1 MEKAILGK
9 KLGMTQVFA
18 DNGTVVPVTVI
29 QAGPCFVAQ
38 VKTVESDGYN
48 AIVVAFEDK
57 KEKLVNK
64 PEMGLFKKAD
74 ITPKRYLREFRL
86 ENAADYKVGQEI
98 KCDIFNADELV
109 DASAISKGHGFSGM
123 IKRWGA
129 HHQRNTHGGNKV
141 HRAVGSLGATSA
153 IARVRPGRHMP
164 GQYGNVRKTILNLKV
179 VKVDV
184 ERNLILVKGA
194 VPGARGAL
202 VTLKDAVK
210 G

>member
-18 DNGTVVPVTVI
+18 DNGTVIPVTVI
-29 QAGPCFVAQ
+29 QAGPCYVAQ
-38 VKTVESDGYN
+38 VKTVETDGYN
-48 AIVVAFEDK
+48 AIVVGFEDK

-64 PEMGLFKKAD
+64 PDMGLFKKAE

-86 ENAADYKVGQEI
+86 ENASEYKVGQEI

-109 DASAISKGHGFSGM
+109 DASAISKGHGFSGV
-123 IKRWGA
+123 IKRWNA

-141 HRAVGSLGATSA
+141 HRAVGSLGPTTAV
-153 IARVRPGRHMP
+153 ARVRPGRHMP
-164 GQYGNVRKTILNLKV
+164 GQYGNVKKTILNLTV

-184 ERNLILVKGA
+184 ARNLILVKGA
-194 VPGARGAL
+194 VPGAKGAL

-210 G
+210 A

>member
-1 MEKAILGK
+1 MDKAILGTN
-9 KLGMTQVFA
+9 LGMTQVFA

-38 VKTVESDGYN
+38 IKTVESDGYN
-48 AIVVAFEDK
+48 AIVVAYEDK
-57 KEKLVNK
+57 KEKLANK
-64 PEMGLFKKAD
+64 PEMGLFKKAE
-74 ITPKRYLREFRL
+74 ITPKKYLKEFRI
-86 ENAADYKVGQEI
+86 NNVNDYKVGQEI
-98 KCDIFNADELV
+98 TCDVFNADELV

-141 HRAVGSLGATSA
+141 HRAVGSLGASTS

-164 GQYGNVRKTILNLKV
+164 GQFGNVRKTILNLKV
-179 VKVDV
+179 VKVDK
-184 ERNLILVKGA
+184 ERNLILVKGS

-202 VTLKDAVK
+202 VTLRDAVK
-210 G
+210 A

>member
-18 DNGTVVPVTVI
+18 DNGTVIPVTVI

-38 VKTVESDGYN
+38 IKTVESDGYN
-48 AIVVAFEDK
+48 AIVVAYEDK

-64 PEMGLFKKAD
+64 PEMGLFKKAG
-74 ITPKRYLREFRL
+74 ITPKRYVREFRID
-86 ENAADYKVGQEI
+86 NVGDYTVGQEI
-98 KCDIFNADELV
+98 TCDIFNADELV

-141 HRAVGSLGATSA
+141 HRAVGSLGASTA
-153 IARVRPGRHMP
+153 VARVFPGRHMP
-164 GQYGNVRKTILNLKV
+164 GQFGNVRKTILNLRV
-179 VKVDV
+179 VKVDK
-184 ERNLILVKGA
+184 ERNLILVKGS

-210 G
+210 A

>member
-18 DNGTVVPVTVI
+18 ENGTVVPVTVI

-74 ITPKRYLREFRL
+74 ITPKRYLREFRV
-86 ENAADYKVGQEI
+86 ENVADYQVGQQI
-98 KCDIFNADELV
+98 NCDIFNADELV

-141 HRAVGSLGATSA
+141 HRAVGSLGPSTAV
-153 IARVRPGRHMP
+153 ARVRPGRHMP
-164 GQYGNVRKTILNLKV
+164 GQFGNVRKTILNLRI
-179 VKVDV
+179 VKVDK

-210 G
+210 A

>member
-18 DNGTVVPVTVI
+18 DNGTVIPVTVI

-64 PEMGLFKKAD
+64 PEMGLFKKAEL
-74 ITPKRYLREFRL
+74 TPKRYLREFKV
-86 ENAADYKVGQEI
+86 ENVADYKVGQEI

-109 DASAISKGHGFSGM
+109 DASALSKGHGFSGM

-153 IARVRPGRHMP
+153 VARVLPGRHMP
-164 GQYGNVRKTILNLKV
+164 GQFGNVRKTILNLKI
-179 VKVDV
+179 VKVDA

-202 VTLKDAVK
+202 VTLRDAVK
-210 G
+210 A

>member
-18 DNGTVVPVTVI
+18 DNGTVIPVTVI

-38 VKTVESDGYN
+38 IKTVESDGYN

-64 PEMGLFKKAD
+64 PEMGLFKKAE
-74 ITPKRYLREFRL
+74 ITPKRYLREFRID
-86 ENAADYKVGQEI
+86 NVQDYKVGQEI
-98 KCDIFNADELV
+98 TCDVFNADELV

-141 HRAVGSLGATSA
+141 HRAVGSLGSSTAV
-153 IARVRPGRHMP
+153 ARVRPGRHMP

-179 VKVDV
+179 VKVDK

-202 VTLKDAVK
+202 VTLRDAVK
-210 G
+210 A

>member
-18 DNGTVVPVTVI
+18 DNGTVIPVTVI

-38 VKTVESDGYN
+38 IKTVESDGYN
-48 AIVVAFEDK
+48 AIVVGFEDK

-64 PEMGLFKKAD
+64 PEMGLFKKAE
-74 ITPKRYLREFRL
+74 ITPKRYLREFRVD
-86 ENAADYKVGQEI
+86 NASDYKVGQEI
-98 KCDIFNADELV
+98 TCDIFNADELV
-109 DASAISKGHGFSGM
+109 DASAVSKGHGFSGM

-141 HRAVGSLGATSA
+141 HRAVGSLGASTA
-153 IARVRPGRHMP
+153 VARVRPGRHMP

-179 VKVDV
+179 VKVDK

-202 VTLKDAVK
+202 VTLRDAVK
-210 G
+210 A

>member
-18 DNGTVVPVTVI
+18 DNGTVIPVTVI

-38 VKTVESDGYN
+38 VKTVETDGYN
-48 AIVVAFEDK
+48 AIVVGFEDK

-64 PEMGLFKKAD
+64 PEMGLFKKAE
-74 ITPKRYLREFRL
+74 ITPKRHLREFRL
-86 ENAADYKVGQEI
+86 ENANEYKVGQEI

-141 HRAVGSLGATSA
+141 HRAVGSLGATTA

-164 GQYGNVRKTILNLKV
+164 GQYGNVKKTVLNLTV
-179 VKVDV
+179 VKVDTA
-184 ERNLILVKGA
+184 RNLILVKGA

-210 G
+210 A

>member
-18 DNGTVVPVTVI
+18 DNGTVIPVTVI
-29 QAGPCFVAQ
+29 QAGPCFVTQ
-38 VKTVESDGYN
+38 VKTVETDGYN
-48 AIVVAFEDK
+48 AIVVGFEDK

-64 PEMGLFKKAD
+64 PEMGLFKKAE
-74 ITPKRYLREFRL
+74 ITPKRHLREFRL
-86 ENAADYKVGQEI
+86 ENANEYKVGQEI

-141 HRAVGSLGATSA
+141 HRAVGSLGATTA

-164 GQYGNVRKTILNLKV
+164 GQYGNVKKTVLNLTV
-179 VKVDV
+179 VKVDTA
-184 ERNLILVKGA
+184 RNLILVKGA

-210 G
+210 A

>member
-18 DNGTVVPVTVI
+18 DNGTVIPVTVI
-29 QAGPCFVAQ
+29 QAGPCYVAQ
-38 VKTVESDGYN
+38 VKTVETDGYN
-48 AIVVAFEDK
+48 AIVVGFEEK

-64 PEMGLFKKAD
+64 PEMGLFKKAE
-74 ITPKRYLREFRL
+74 ITPKQYLREFRV
-86 ENAADYKVGQEI
+86 ENASEYKVGQEI

-123 IKRWGA
+123 IKRWNA

-141 HRAVGSLGATSA
+141 HRAVGSLGASTA
-153 IARVRPGRHMP
+153 VARVRPGRHMP
-164 GQYGNVRKTILNLKV
+164 GQYGNVRKTILNLRV
-179 VKVDV
+179 VKVDAA
-184 ERNLILVKGA
+184 RNLILVKGA

-210 G
+210 A

>member
-18 DNGTVVPVTVI
+18 DNGTVIPVTVI
-29 QAGPCFVAQ
+29 QAGPCFVTQ
-38 VKTVESDGYN
+38 VKTVETDGYN
-48 AIVVAFEDK
+48 AIVVGFEDK

-64 PEMGLFKKAD
+64 PEMGLFKKAE
-74 ITPKRYLREFRL
+74 ITPKRHLREFRL
-86 ENAADYKVGQEI
+86 ENANEYKVGQEI

-141 HRAVGSLGATSA
+141 HRAVGSLGATTA
-153 IARVRPGRHMP
+153 IARVCPGRHMP
-164 GQYGNVRKTILNLKV
+164 GQYGNVKKTVLNLTV
-179 VKVDV
+179 VKVDTA
-184 ERNLILVKGA
+184 RNLILVKGA

-210 G
+210 A